1 MEILARIAL
10 ETSAMACGARKGSW
24 SALASVFMP
33 LASTGDYRDA
43 GDCANE
49 PDPLRSSQPRRCL
62 SNHCCTPFTRRA
74 AIQKMAALEAKT
86 KAMRLGERIPN
97 TPEGWPQAKIRSTFV
112 EYFQRHA
119 HTHWPSSSV
128 VPHDDPTLL
137 FANAGMNQY
146 KSIFLG

>member
-1 MEILARIAL
+1 
-10 ETSAMACGARKGSW
+10 
-24 SALASVFMP
+24 
-33 LASTGDYRDA
+33 
-43 GDCANE
+43 
-49 PDPLRSSQPRRCL
+49 
-62 SNHCCTPFTRRA
+62 
-74 AIQKMAALEAKT
+74 MAALEAKT

-146 KSIFLG
+146 KSIFLGASTSVYSTKESRLITHLSTLIYSDS

>member
-1 MEILARIAL
+1 
-10 ETSAMACGARKGSW
+10 
-24 SALASVFMP
+24 
-33 LASTGDYRDA
+33 
-43 GDCANE
+43 
-49 PDPLRSSQPRRCL
+49 
-62 SNHCCTPFTRRA
+62 
-74 AIQKMAALEAKT
+74 MAAQLEAKT

-146 KSIFLG
+146 KSIFLGHLQCLSHPKEKPADYTPFQPLSTLIHTDVLI

>member
-1 MEILARIAL
+1 
-10 ETSAMACGARKGSW
+10 MA
-24 SALASVFMP
+24 
-33 LASTGDYRDA
+33 
-43 GDCANE
+43 
-49 PDPLRSSQPRRCL
+49 SQ
-62 SNHCCTPFTRRA
+62 
-74 AIQKMAALEAKT
+74 LEAKT

-97 TPEGWPQAKIRSTFV
+97 TPEGWPQQKIRSTFV

-146 KSIFLG
+146 KSIFLGMYISVIYKYEKPADYTPIQPLSTLTPELDINEISA

>member
-1 MEILARIAL
+1 
-10 ETSAMACGARKGSW
+10 MA
-24 SALASVFMP
+24 
-33 LASTGDYRDA
+33 
-43 GDCANE
+43 
-49 PDPLRSSQPRRCL
+49 SQ
-62 SNHCCTPFTRRA
+62 
-74 AIQKMAALEAKT
+74 LEAKT
-86 KAMRLGERIPN
+86 KAMKIGERIPN

-146 KSIFLG
+146 KSIFLGHTQCHTYIRTRKPADYTPFQPLSTLIPEVI

>member
-1 MEILARIAL
+1 MSHSCTPATGPRQPPRQTEQETLQASL
-10 ETSAMACGARKGSW
+10 ESSKTAAMA
-24 SALASVFMP
+24 
-33 LASTGDYRDA
+33 
-43 GDCANE
+43 
-49 PDPLRSSQPRRCL
+49 SQ
-62 SNHCCTPFTRRA
+62 
-74 AIQKMAALEAKT
+74 LEAKT
-86 KAMRLGERIPN
+86 KAMKLGERIPN

-146 KSIFLG
+146 KSIFLGASTSVYSTKESRLITHLFNPYLL

>member
-1 MEILARIAL
+1 
-10 ETSAMACGARKGSW
+10 
-24 SALASVFMP
+24 
-33 LASTGDYRDA
+33 
-43 GDCANE
+43 
-49 PDPLRSSQPRRCL
+49 
-62 SNHCCTPFTRRA
+62 
-74 AIQKMAALEAKT
+74 MAAQLEAKT

-97 TPEGWPQAKIRSTFV
+97 TPEGWPQQKIRSTFV

-146 KSIFLG
+146 KSIFLGHLQCLSHPKEKPADYTPIQPLSTLIHTDVLI

>member
-1 MEILARIAL
+1 
-10 ETSAMACGARKGSW
+10 MA
-24 SALASVFMP
+24 
-33 LASTGDYRDA
+33 
-43 GDCANE
+43 
-49 PDPLRSSQPRRCL
+49 SQ
-62 SNHCCTPFTRRA
+62 
-74 AIQKMAALEAKT
+74 LEAKA

-97 TPEGWPQAKIRSTFV
+97 TPEGWPQQKIRSTFV

-146 KSIFLG
+146 KSIFLGHLQCLSHPKEKPADYTPFQPLSTLIYCDVLI

>member
-1 MEILARIAL
+1 MR
-10 ETSAMACGARKGSW
+10 
-24 SALASVFMP
+24 
-33 LASTGDYRDA
+33 
-43 GDCANE
+43 ANL
-49 PDPLRSSQPRRCL
+49 LRLTPAE
-62 SNHCCTPFTRRA
+62 TPFEQPLLHAHQPGA
-74 AIQKMAALEAKT
+74 ATTKMAALEAKT

-146 KSIFLG
+146 KSIFLGASTSVYSTKESRLITHLFNPYLL

>member
-1 MEILARIAL
+1 MRREEGPGRLLLVSYI
-10 ETSAMACGARKGSW
+10 
-24 SALASVFMP
+24 P

-49 PDPLRSSQPRRCL
+49 PDPLRSSQPRHHQY
-62 SNHCCTPFTRRA
+62 NHCCTPVTRRP
-74 AIQKMAALEAKT
+74 AIETMTAHLEAKA

>member
-1 MEILARIAL
+1 MRTDDRSRSSSGHDVSHSCTPATGPRQPPRQTEQETLQASL
-10 ETSAMACGARKGSW
+10 ESSKTAAMA
-24 SALASVFMP
+24 
-33 LASTGDYRDA
+33 
-43 GDCANE
+43 
-49 PDPLRSSQPRRCL
+49 SQ
-62 SNHCCTPFTRRA
+62 
-74 AIQKMAALEAKT
+74 LEAKT
-86 KAMRLGERIPN
+86 KAMKLGERIPN

-146 KSIFLG
+146 KSIFLGASTSVYSTKESRLITHLFIPYLL

>member
-1 MEILARIAL
+1 
-10 ETSAMACGARKGSW
+10 
-24 SALASVFMP
+24 
-33 LASTGDYRDA
+33 
-43 GDCANE
+43 
-49 PDPLRSSQPRRCL
+49 
-62 SNHCCTPFTRRA
+62 
-74 AIQKMAALEAKT
+74 MAALEAKT

-146 KSIFLG
+146 KSIFLGHLQRLSHPKEKPADYTPFQPLSTLIHTDVLI

>member
-1 MEILARIAL
+1 
-10 ETSAMACGARKGSW
+10 MA
-24 SALASVFMP
+24 
-33 LASTGDYRDA
+33 
-43 GDCANE
+43 
-49 PDPLRSSQPRRCL
+49 SQ
-62 SNHCCTPFTRRA
+62 
-74 AIQKMAALEAKT
+74 LEAKT
-86 KAMRLGERIPN
+86 KAMKLGERIPN

-146 KSIFLG
+146 KSIFLGMYISVIYKYEKPADYTPIQPLSTLIYTDVLI

>member
-1 MEILARIAL
+1 
-10 ETSAMACGARKGSW
+10 MA
-24 SALASVFMP
+24 
-33 LASTGDYRDA
+33 
-43 GDCANE
+43 
-49 PDPLRSSQPRRCL
+49 SQ
-62 SNHCCTPFTRRA
+62 
-74 AIQKMAALEAKT
+74 LEAKT
-86 KAMRLGERIPN
+86 KAMKIGERIPN

-146 KSIFLG
+146 KSIFLGASTSVYSTKESRLITHLSTLIYSDLPVTYLYEISA

>member
-1 MEILARIAL
+1 
-10 ETSAMACGARKGSW
+10 MA
-24 SALASVFMP
+24 
-33 LASTGDYRDA
+33 
-43 GDCANE
+43 
-49 PDPLRSSQPRRCL
+49 SQ
-62 SNHCCTPFTRRA
+62 
-74 AIQKMAALEAKT
+74 LEAKT

-146 KSIFLG
+146 KSIFLGHTQCHIYKYERKPADYTPIQPLSTLIHCDVLI